1 MATLSVRQMCVGK
14 LKHERNRLMAQFEY
28 KIFSQLP
35 RTTRAGRSVD
45 WSDAQKSLNE
55 MTAEGWELVSSNTS
69 AIGLM
74 VFGCGSVEPI
84 GTFVIRSS
92 DFVRQQT

>member
-1 MATLSVRQMCVGK
+1 
-14 LKHERNRLMAQFEY
+14 MAQFEY

-35 RTTRAGRSVD
+35 KTTRAGRSVD
-45 WSDAQKSLNE
+45 WSAAQKSLNE
-55 MTAEGWELVSSNTS
+55 MTAEGWELVSSSTS

-84 GTFVIRSS
+84 GTFV
-92 DFVRQQT
+92 VRRALSTKSAA